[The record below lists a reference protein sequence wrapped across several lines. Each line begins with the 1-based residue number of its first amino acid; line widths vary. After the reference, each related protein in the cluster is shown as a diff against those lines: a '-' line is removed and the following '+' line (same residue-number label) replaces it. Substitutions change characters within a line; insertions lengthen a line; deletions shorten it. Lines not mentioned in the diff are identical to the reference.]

1 MRRVPVRDASI
12 ETQSV
17 GDIRQILS
25 GEDILGVINM
35 SQILTFAERP
45 AERRDLPGS
54 L

>member
-12 ETQSV
+12 ENQSV
-17 GDIRQILS
+17 GDIRQIPS
-25 GEDILGVINM
+25 GDDILGVINM
-35 SQILTFAERP
+35 IQILTLSEHP